1 MTNTFSRKKY
11 HRMYYRKNRD
21 FILRRAKIKALR
33 MKYKSKFDL
42 NKYVENKKKQ
52 IIKNNKIIIVFE

>member
-11 HRMYYRKNRD
+11 HRMYYRKNRE

-33 MKYKSKFDL
+33 MRYKSKFNL
-42 NKYVENKKKQ
+42 SLYVENKKKEL
-52 IIKNNKIIIVFE
+52 IKNDKVIISFT

>member
-1 MTNTFSRKKY
+1 
-11 HRMYYRKNRD
+11 
-21 FILRRAKIKALR
+21 

-42 NKYVENKKKQ
+42 NEYVENKKKQ

>member
-33 MKYKSKFDL
+33 MKYKSKFNL
-42 NKYVENKKKQ
+42 ELYVENKKKEL
-52 IIKNNKIIIVFE
+52 IKNDKVIISFT